1 MKKLLF
7 ILPLVLI
14 VGCSKPVEDSTLIKK
29 NGLMYLLDSDTPYTG
44 EVYFNYDTGEKEYQ
58 GTYENGLL
66 IEYSYINKDGT
77 VKEPINVETTLVER
91 DGIYYTKDTNKPYSG
106 SVFSLFSDGKKREE
120 GTYKNGQEDGKWTK
134 WYENGKK
141 FSEIIFKD
149 GKQDGKWVEWYENGQ
164 KEEEGTYKDG
174 KQDGLWTYYRKDG
187 SNEKEGYFENGLKT
201 HKWWYW
207 DENGKYYH
215 IIKIRLELDIIPLLG
230 ELASKRDAQLDG
242 VLNNVVGEKML
253 NLNFN
258 FFTVFEKEFSI
269 QDIKLSRYYHLYGA
283 SADEII
289 TALKIEVD
297 NANNRI
303 LEILQNR
310 LDQFGVA
317 EPTIKNQGR
326 RFIIVELPVVQA
338 VQDAKRTRFLLQS
351 TGLLE
356 FFLVKDVNTTN
367 EILVKIDQALKGN
380 ETIADVI
387 ESASVEEVEETKES
401 NDQTVSISE
410 LFGETEELGASSDS
424 EVVDE
429 DMFAERS
436 FSSMLRNLGQE
447 IGIPEKNV
455 YAVKKILERPEVQEK
470 LAAVGGTFLF
480 SHKAEVYFDEKI
492 YSLYLLEDKAELTG
506 EVVEEAKANLGPR
519 GSTSVGQPIVNLT
532 MNSDGA
538 RKWSIVTGSNVGR
551 RVAIVLDKIVRM
563 VPNIREKIS
572 NGRTLIEGI
581 ANINEAKDIAIVLN
595 AGALPMSVKIIDER
609 ILKKYVE

>member
-1 MKKLLF
+1 
-7 ILPLVLI
+7 V
-14 VGCSKPVEDSTLIKK
+14 KK
-29 NGLMYLLDSDTPYTG
+29 N
-44 EVYFNYDTGEKEYQ
+44 Q

-66 IEYSYINKDGT
+66 VSYSYLHKDGS
-77 VKEPINVETTLVER
+77 VKEPINYETTLVNR
-91 DGIYYTKDTNKPYSG
+91 KGVFYTNDTNKPYSG
-106 SVFSLFSDGKKREE
+106 PIFSLYEDGEKKDE
-120 GTYKNGQEDGKWTK
+120 GTYKDG
-134 WYENGKK
+134 E
-141 FSEIIFKD
+141 
-149 GKQDGKWVEWYENGQ
+149 QDGKWVEWYENGQ

-174 KQDGLWTYYRKDG
+174 EQDGKWVEWYENGQKEEEGTYKDGEQDGKWVEWYENGQKEEEGTYKDGEQDGLWTYYRKDG

-215 IIKIRLELDIIPLLG
+215 IIKIGLELDIIPLLG

-242 VLNNVVGEKML
+242 VLNNVVGEQMR
-253 NLNFN
+253 NPNSN
-258 FFTVFEKEFSI
+258 IFTVFEKEFSI

-326 RFIIVELPVVQA
+326 QRIIVELPVAHAFNATDAVF

-401 NDQTVSISE
+401 NDQTVSVSE

-429 DMFAERS
+429 DMFAERP

-447 IGIPEKNV
+447 IGIPEKNA

-551 RVAIVLDKIVRM
+551 RVAIVLDKRVRM
-563 VPNIREKIS
+563 GLNIREKIS

-595 AGALPMSVKIIDER
+595 AGALPMSVNIINER

>member
-1 MKKLLF
+1 MKKILLIASLL
-7 ILPLVLI
+7 ILSVGFSQQLI
-14 VGCSKPVEDSTLIKK
+14 PVVETYSDGNIKSITYHKKSRTGIEKVKYEEYYK
-29 NGLMYLLDSDTPYTG
+29 NGQKY
-44 EVYFNYDTGEKEYQ
+44 
-58 GTYENGLL
+58 
-66 IEYSYINKDGT
+66 
-77 VKEPINVETTLVER
+77 
-91 DGIYYTKDTNKPYSG
+91 
-106 SVFSLFSDGKKREE
+106 EE
-120 GTYKNGQEDGKWTK
+120 GTYKDGKQDGLYTVWHENGQKRLEGT
-134 WYENGKK
+134 Y
-141 FSEIIFKD
+141 KD
-149 GKQDGKWVEWYENGQ
+149 GEQDGKWVEWYENGQ

-174 KQDGLWTYYRKDG
+174 EQDGKWVEWYENGQKEEEGTYKDGEQDGLWTYYRKDG

-215 IIKIRLELDIIPLLG
+215 IIKIGLELDIIPLLG

-242 VLNNVVGEKML
+242 VLNNVVGEQMR
-253 NLNFN
+253 NPNSN
-258 FFTVFEKEFSI
+258 IFTVFEKEFSI

-317 EPTIKNQGR
+317 EPTIKNQGSQR
-326 RFIIVELPVVQA
+326 IIVELPVVQA
-338 VQDAKRTRFLLQS
+338 VQDAERTRFLLQS

-401 NDQTVSISE
+401 NDQTVSVSE

-429 DMFAERS
+429 DMFAERP

-447 IGIPEKNV
+447 IGIPEKNA

-551 RVAIVLDKIVRM
+551 RVAIVLDKRVRM
-563 VPNIREKIS
+563 GLNIREKIS

-595 AGALPMSVKIIDER
+595 AGALPMSVNIINEI